1 MLTPHA
7 KNDII
12 NAINFLIFFKKHKD
26 FLSCARI
33 IYEFKNERIDL
44 MDKGESSYRSY
55 LEGDESAFEEI
66 VKEFREPLTNF
77 IYGIIEDHQEAE
89 DIAID
94 VFAYLAAKR
103 GYNFKVSLK
112 TYLFMLGKSRA
123 FDFLRRRKIRSAV
136 ELSEVEDYIPSEFSL
151 EEDLLEKERQ
161 IMVHRAVS
169 SLSPKMRTAVILIY
183 FENMSYEDAAKVMK
197 LSKKQVDNLL
207 YRAKVRLKT
216 IIGKENV

>member
-1 MLTPHA
+1 
-7 KNDII
+7 
-12 NAINFLIFFKKHKD
+12 
-26 FLSCARI
+26 
-33 IYEFKNERIDL
+33 

-112 TYLFMLGKSRA
+112 TYLF
-123 FDFLRRRKIRSAV
+123 FT
-136 ELSEVEDYIPSEFSL
+136 
-151 EEDLLEKERQ
+151 
-161 IMVHRAVS
+161 VS
-169 SLSPKMRTAVILIY
+169 QNI
-183 FENMSYEDAAKVMK
+183 K
-197 LSKKQVDNLL
+197 L
-207 YRAKVRLKT
+207 
-216 IIGKENV
+216 

>member
-1 MLTPHA
+1 MTAEEKIKEIIDMLRPFLATEGGNIEFVDFNDENGVLKVKLLGACHGCPMA
-7 KNDII
+7 GVTLKNVV
-12 NAINFLIFFKKHKD
+12 
-26 FLSCARI
+26 
-33 IYEFKNERIDL
+33 
-44 MDKGESSYRSY
+44 
-55 LEGDESAFEEI
+55 EEI
-66 VKEFREPLTNF
+66 LKEFREPLTNF